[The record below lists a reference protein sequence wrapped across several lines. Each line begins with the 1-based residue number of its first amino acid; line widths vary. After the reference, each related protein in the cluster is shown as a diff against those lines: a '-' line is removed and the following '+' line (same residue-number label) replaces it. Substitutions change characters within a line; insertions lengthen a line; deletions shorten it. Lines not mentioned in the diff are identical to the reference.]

1 VPQKAIDTYKTLN
14 SLGIIGWWM
23 RLTIVNLIS
32 EIFAW
37 QMWNSLK
44 KVSEIRFQRMKFAS

>member
-37 QMWNSLK
+37 
-44 KVSEIRFQRMKFAS
+44 